1 MKRLLIILL
10 TSCPLLLLAV
20 DTLRV
25 DSTVSH
31 KNSVRLIID
40 DMPNAV
46 VHQDSSITRLM
57 LEKYYG
63 TQREAIRKVGF
74 RVQVYSSNDPQ
85 SAKNEAFL
93 LQQELIPSVNVE
105 VYVLSEPPFWKVRLG
120 DFKTRDE
127 AKKYKEVI
135 NELFPDLY
143 GSTYVVTDKVKI
155 MYKL

>member
-31 KNSVRLIID
+31 KSSVRLIID

-143 GSTYVVTDKVKI
+143 VSTYVVTDTVKI
-155 MYKL
+155 MY

>member
-31 KNSVRLIID
+31 KSSVRLIID

-135 NELFPDLY
+135 NELFPELY
-143 GSTYVVTDKVKI
+143 GSTYVVTDTVKI
-155 MYKL
+155 MY

>member
-31 KNSVRLIID
+31 KSSVRLIID

-57 LEKYYG
+57 LEKYWV
-63 TQREAIRKVGF
+63 I
-74 RVQVYSSNDPQ
+74 
-85 SAKNEAFL
+85 
-93 LQQELIPSVNVE
+93 
-105 VYVLSEPPFWKVRLG
+105 LSQTGL
-120 DFKTRDE
+120 
-127 AKKYKEVI
+127 
-135 NELFPDLY
+135 
-143 GSTYVVTDKVKI
+143 
-155 MYKL
+155 